1 LTVKFFGT
9 IIDKY
14 KIMKNTLKYFWPVI
28 LTVAVYFEIVLF
40 TCDRLKDIGMQLVVG
55 SALVLLFFMLH
66 KLKNVN

>member
-1 LTVKFFGT
+1 
-9 IIDKY
+9 
-14 KIMKNTLKYFWPVI
+14 MKNTLKYFWPVI